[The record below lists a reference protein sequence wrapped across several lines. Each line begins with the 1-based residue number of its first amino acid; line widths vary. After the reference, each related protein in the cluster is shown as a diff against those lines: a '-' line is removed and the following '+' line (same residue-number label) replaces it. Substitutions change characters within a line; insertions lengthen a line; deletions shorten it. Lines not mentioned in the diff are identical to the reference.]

1 MNERGDV
8 FFLYIEQ
15 RKNTSPFSDCPKSHR
30 ELERAAALSNN
41 NRARKSERFQQK
53 LAGVA
58 VAGELAPSSTI
69 SIYVNILSSSSNF
82 SRVMSAS

>member
-1 MNERGDV
+1 M
-8 FFLYIEQ
+8 
-15 RKNTSPFSDCPKSHR
+15 
-30 ELERAAALSNN
+30 AAALSNN
-41 NRARKSERFQQK
+41 NRARRRVWRAREDVCGGKSHFPEQTSLHCNLCARKSERFQQK

>member
-15 RKNTSPFSDCPKSHR
+15 RKNTSPFFQTVQKV
-30 ELERAAALSNN
+30 
-41 NRARKSERFQQK
+41 SERFQQK

-58 VAGELAPSSTI
+58 VAEELAPSSAI